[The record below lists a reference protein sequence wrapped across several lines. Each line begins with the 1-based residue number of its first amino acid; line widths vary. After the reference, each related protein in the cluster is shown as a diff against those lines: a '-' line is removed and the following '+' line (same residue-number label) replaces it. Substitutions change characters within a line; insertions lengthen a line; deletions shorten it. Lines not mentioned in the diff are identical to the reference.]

1 MASVT
6 SGKLSAS
13 IMWVYEYYSDTWSL
27 RILTEW
33 NGWEEMMGDMVAAD
47 LLAGVESLMNPVSRL
62 STDIMK
68 EEAADPSK

>member
-13 IMWVYEYYSDTWSL
+13 ITRVYEYYSEIRSY

-33 NGWEEMMGDMVAAD
+33 DGWEEVMGDMVATD
-47 LLAGVESLMNPVSRL
+47 LLVGVESLMNPVSRL

-68 EEAADPSK
+68 EEAADPAK